1 MRSQRTSGKMHL
13 KRRIVVCPFALL
25 YNTPKYT
32 NTDFD
37 QTNERF
43 TCDKQQVTYQHNT
56 DMSRSITPYGL
67 CHTERQG
74 DMLMIGG
81 EKFRWHTLGHWSR
94 HTDKQWHWRSGTLSL
109 ITHWHPICHS
119 LNIPPHY
126 RPRHRLLPIHFLC
139 FPTSCIPSYLTFLC
153 TRRGAKYC
161 RGGTLSQYDIRRS
174 HI

>member
-81 EKFRWHTLGHWSR
+81 EKFRWHTLGH
-94 HTDKQWHWRSGTLSL
+94 
-109 ITHWHPICHS
+109 
-119 LNIPPHY
+119 
-126 RPRHRLLPIHFLC
+126 
-139 FPTSCIPSYLTFLC
+139 
-153 TRRGAKYC
+153 
-161 RGGTLSQYDIRRS
+161 
-174 HI
+174 

>member
-67 CHTERQG
+67 CHTERQRDTSG
-74 DMLMIGG
+74 SVVGTPWGTEAVTQTNNGTGG
-81 EKFRWHTLGHWSR
+81 LGHF
-94 HTDKQWHWRSGTLSL
+94 LSL
-109 ITHWHPICHS
+109 LTGIQSVTH
-119 LNIPPHY
+119 
-126 RPRHRLLPIHFLC
+126 
-139 FPTSCIPSYLTFLC
+139 
-153 TRRGAKYC
+153 
-161 RGGTLSQYDIRRS
+161 
-174 HI
+174 

>member
-67 CHTERQG
+67 CHTERQRDTSG
-74 DMLMIGG
+74 SVVGTPWG
-81 EKFRWHTLGHWSR
+81 TEAVTQTNNEW
-94 HTDKQWHWRSGTLSL
+94 QSGTLSL
-109 ITHWHPICHS
+109 ITCWHQICHS
-119 LNIPPHY
+119 SNIPRTIGCYPDY
-126 RPRHRLLPIHFLC
+126 FL
-139 FPTSCIPSYLTFLC
+139 FTSCIFPLPAFLS
-153 TRRGAKYC
+153 T
-161 RGGTLSQYDIRRS
+161 
-174 HI
+174 